1 MGAETLLKN
10 NFEDYLKNEDDIKL
24 RFQIPENIEDLNNI
38 IIYGPEG
45 TGKYTKALKI
55 IKTYSPSLLKY
66 SKRIIIP
73 NNKND
78 YFIKISDI
86 HYEIDM
92 ELLGC
97 NSKTLWNDIYTNIID
112 IINHISQCRGIL
124 LCKNFHK
131 INNELLEI
139 FYSYMQTDIL
149 NINNVNNIRFILLT
163 NHIAFIPRNIKNICN
178 LIRSEKM
185 TTNLYHKK
193 FKIQRNIDIN
203 DLNNLN
209 NLKHIELLKTDYNI
223 MVPYK
228 NICDKIVTFIIDY
241 KSIDFME
248 LRNILYD
255 LLILNLNI
263 PDCMYY
269 ILSKLIENNDIHIKS
284 NSEINK
290 EKMNNLLNNTYI
302 FFKYFNNNYRP
313 IYHLENYILYLVKH
327 IHEF

>member
-1 MGAETLLKN
+1 MGAESLLKN

-55 IKTYSPSLLKY
+55 IKKYSPSLLKY
-66 SKRIIIP
+66 NKKILIP

-78 YFIKISDI
+78 YYIKISDI
-86 HYEIDM
+86 HYEVDLK
-92 ELLGC
+92 LLGC
-97 NSKTLWNDIYTNIID
+97 NSKTLWNDIYINIVD
-112 IINHISQCRGIL
+112 IVNHSSQCQGII
-124 LCKNFHK
+124 LCKNFHE

-163 NHIAFIPRNIKNICN
+163 NHITFIPRNIRNISN

-185 TTNLYHKK
+185 SLNLYQKNY
-193 FKIQRNIDIN
+193 KIPCNQDIN
-203 DLNNLN
+203 DLNNL
-209 NLKHIELLKTDYNI
+209 KHVELLKTDYNI
-223 MVPYK
+223 MVPHK
-228 NICDKIVTFIIDY
+228 NICDKIITLIIDY
-241 KSIDFME
+241 NSIDFMD

-255 LLILNLNI
+255 LLIMNLNI
-263 PDCMYY
+263 TDCIYY
-269 ILSKLIENNDIHIKS
+269 ILTKLIEKNAITIK
-284 NSEINK
+284 NVEHFTYNQ
-290 EKMNNLLNNTYI
+290 EKMDDLLNSTYE

-313 IYHLENYILYLVKH
+313 IYHLENYILYLVKYV
-327 IHEF
+327 HEL

>member
-1 MGAETLLKN
+1 MGAESLLKN
-10 NFEDYLKNEDDIKL
+10 NFEDYLKDDINIKL
-24 RFQIPENIEDLNNI
+24 RFNIPEKLENLNNI
-38 IIYGPEG
+38 IINGAEG

-55 IKTYSPSLLKY
+55 ISKYSPSTLKY
-66 SKRIIIP
+66 NKKILIP

-97 NSKTLWNDIYTNIID
+97 NSKTLWNEIYTNITD
-112 IINHISQCRGIL
+112 IVNHSSICRGII
-124 LCKNFHK
+124 LCKNFHL

-139 FYSYMQTDIL
+139 FYSYMQTDIF
-149 NINNVNNIRFILLT
+149 NINNVNNIKFIILT
-163 NHIAFIPRNIKNICN
+163 NHISFIPKSIRNICN
-178 LIRSEKM
+178 IIRSEKM
-185 TTNLYHKK
+185 SINSYKKQFNIGRNL
-193 FKIQRNIDIN
+193 DV
-203 DLNNLN
+203 NNLN
-209 NLKHIELLKTDYNI
+209 NLKHVQLLKDDYDI

-228 NICDKIVTFIIDY
+228 NICDKILEMIIDY
-241 KSIDFME
+241 NSIDFMD

-263 PDCMYY
+263 PDCIYY
-269 ILSKLIENNDIHIKS
+269 ILSKLIENGALCVKS
-284 NSEINK
+284 VDNEEHMNELFNS
-290 EKMNNLLNNTYI
+290 TYM

-327 IHEF
+327 IHEL